1 MPEKENTKS
10 ESRVDR
16 FVYSKEDVKHIFRL
30 GSIGGVFGKK
40 EENVTILLKKLI
52 SNDKKWLLNHVLIK
66 KTHIYVYNT
75 LSLIEFFYFLL
86 IRVLNNAKN

>member
-52 SNDKKWLLNHVLIK
+52 SNNKK
-66 KTHIYVYNT
+66 
-75 LSLIEFFYFLL
+75 
-86 IRVLNNAKN
+86 